1 MGDLQEEQPF
11 ADLME
16 SLLDESV
23 RVSELNV
30 AREEKTKERKIKAKA
45 LARDAEILKQELQ
58 GFNDNSWSISIVKD
72 YIDQLQDLRRC
83 LSQIQAMEEVEMT
96 FPELTDI
103 FLDEDG
109 VAVTST
115 FTLRDWLL
123 YKKRFLLGRKDK
135 LEVVNRE
142 AETKR
147 KMLLQDALRSS
158 NRQKI
163 QKLERRKHFLSW
175 QVDYIK
181 TKESLKNTGLP
192 NWRSELVKIAK
203 ESLSMEA
210 DKKTP

>member
-1 MGDLQEEQPF
+1 
-11 ADLME
+11 
-16 SLLDESV
+16 
-23 RVSELNV
+23 
-30 AREEKTKERKIKAKA
+30 
-45 LARDAEILKQELQ
+45 
-58 GFNDNSWSISIVKD
+58 
-72 YIDQLQDLRRC
+72 
-83 LSQIQAMEEVEMT
+83 MT
-96 FPELTDI
+96 FPELMDF

-115 FTLRDWLL
+115 FTLRDWLI
-123 YKKRFLLGRKDK
+123 YKKRFLPGRKDK

-158 NRQKI
+158 NHQKI
-163 QKLERRKHFLSW
+163 QKLERRKHFLTW